1 MNAKISQHRF
11 WSCHTEQR
19 AHQDDS
25 TLNPMCESDF
35 LYCGLGETMWISQK
49 QHYREPDS
57 HLCCEVSSEWSWW
70 ICSFDTAKAFAD
82 WVWHSSWIE
91 KLRVLTYFGV
101 LAWKLSNGQ
110 MKRPHVADTFHFYF
124 RLIVYWP
131 QHQQACKM
139 PILTQRVFSDT
150 HDVRNSF
157 KTPINL
163 AVTQN
168 LNRFETTRPSSGLHV
183 WYNPAANAAQEI
195 LKGIRHPQ
203 HTSNVAV
210 FFLI

>member
-1 MNAKISQHRF
+1 
-11 WSCHTEQR
+11 
-19 AHQDDS
+19 
-25 TLNPMCESDF
+25 
-35 LYCGLGETMWISQK
+35 
-49 QHYREPDS
+49 
-57 HLCCEVSSEWSWW
+57 
-70 ICSFDTAKAFAD
+70 
-82 WVWHSSWIE
+82 
-91 KLRVLTYFGV
+91 
-101 LAWKLSNGQ
+101 

-124 RLIVYWP
+124 RRIVYWP
-131 QHQQACKM
+131 QHRQTCKM

-210 FFLI
+210 FFWFNSLQKAARWTKTLIYQMQRRVSITTVTNSYNFFSSCLKQGTSWALSSQQRRPLIEVVGRPFYFILTMHKKQRLCYTCFKRPTDVACKLLFQLE